1 MKVGVVGYRGM
12 VGSVLME
19 RLIAENDFADFEPVF
34 FSTSQV
40 GAPGPDVHGHSAPL
54 LDALDLQALSALSV
68 IVSTQGGDYTQK
80 VYPKLRQMGWNGY
93 WIDAASTLRMNDDA
107 VIVLDPINRDRID
120 EAMGKGLRTFVGG
133 NCTVSLMLLALHG
146 LVKLDAIEWIS
157 SMNYQAASGAGAQ
170 HMRELLQQMGVIH
183 GAADALLADSASSI
197 LEIDRAVSHAL
208 KAKDC
213 PVEHFGLPLAG
224 NLIPWIDSDLGTGQS
239 KEEWKGMAEANKMLQ
254 RATPLPIDGLC
265 VRVGAMRCHSQA
277 LTIKLKRALPL
288 REVEG
293 ILAAANPW
301 VKVVANTKEETLK
314 ALTPVAVSGRM
325 EIPIGR
331 LRTLPMGD
339 EYLAAFTLGDQ
350 LLWGAAEPVRRMLK
364 IVLGKL

>member
-1 MKVGVVGYRGM
+1 
-12 VGSVLME
+12 
-19 RLIAENDFADFEPVF
+19 
-34 FSTSQV
+34 
-40 GAPGPDVHGHSAPL
+40 
-54 LDALDLQALSALSV
+54 
-68 IVSTQGGDYTQK
+68 
-80 VYPKLRQMGWNGY
+80 
-93 WIDAASTLRMNDDA
+93 MNDDA

-157 SMNYQAASGAGAQ
+157 SMTYQAASGAGAQ

-331 LRTLPMGD
+331 LRTLPMGE